1 MAAATCCAAIPPPSL
16 SIDDMRENMTRAQL
30 SLGYTLQDKEEGT
43 VAVMVMDSLP
53 LHTQQDDQKIGNVL
67 TTTDTLAHST
77 IKDDTDDNDKS
88 TAVEAT
94 GKNQDGSTLTHQSV
108 EREREDNR
116 RGQFG
121 VLKSSGLP
129 SRLDGDTRAT
139 RKSLNSV
146 KEKQS
151 IEGEIKEAERKE
163 EENPGEN
170 KDTVTV
176 GARAG
181 TGAGVGVKQKIANRR
196 KRAPPSKQKQNSALG
211 VGGNDTSVNVIDNVV
226 SVRYCHT
233 CGTTKTPQW
242 REGNNL

>member
-1 MAAATCCAAIPPPSL
+1 
-16 SIDDMRENMTRAQL
+16 MTRAQL

-163 EENPGEN
+163 EEEN
-170 KDTVTV
+170 LVENRVTVTV
-176 GARAG
+176 EA
-181 TGAGVGVKQKIANRR
+181 GAGVDIKQKMANRR